1 MTTVD
6 EEIGPPGSGFR
17 SAHLDAT
24 VQRSLHENADNVQT
38 DAIRR
43 VGVWLA
49 GVAIVMLYLL
59 HARWLGYFGDDAYIS
74 FQYVKNFLHGHGLVY
89 NVGERVEGYT
99 DFLWVMLLSVV
110 IAVFRNADI
119 AAASVVL
126 GLGFGVLSM
135 ALVVVMARRLHPGRR
150 WLVLVAPLLM
160 ACQTSYCAWS
170 TGGLESTMFGFFV
183 LVAIYAQDRE
193 LRNASGT
200 AFTAVAA
207 VLIALTRADGFVV
220 VGALGLWRL
229 YETWRSHGSIIGR
242 RQLEWAAIVV
252 GGIATHALWR
262 HWYYG
267 EWLPNTS
274 YAKVGFTVSQLLRGY
289 WYVRTFS
296 DDSGGP
302 WLLVAIGVPW
312 IRRMQAPVL
321 RGALTVTLVWTAYV
335 AFVGGDGLTFFRF
348 FAYIVPVLSLLAQEG
363 VIALADWRDAD
374 LAGVSSRRANA
385 AVAIGTMLLAVT
397 GAYETIDL
405 YRNPLEAALP
415 YRNGDNMFLAK
426 CRVAAEWLAAH
437 SAPDAV
443 IASNP
448 AGAIAYFSDR
458 RVIDMLGLNDHH
470 IARVPVAE
478 MGVGRAGHEKGDGA
492 YVLGRQ
498 PDYILMGNVFVGRQP
513 VVTPDEMK
521 QHLRLR
527 SENEIWALPA
537 FHEQYEIVTVATG
550 APAPLEYFT
559 FYCRKDTACGR

>member
-6 EEIGPPGSGFR
+6 QDIRRRVSGAA
-17 SAHLDAT
+17 SAHREAT
-24 VQRSLHENADNVQT
+24 GQRPLYEYSGNERAYRIRLASLS
-38 DAIRR
+38 
-43 VGVWLA
+43 LA
-49 GVAIVMLYLL
+49 GVAIVIIYLL
-59 HARWLGYFGDDAYIS
+59 HARWIDYFGDDAYIS

-99 DFLWVMLLSVV
+99 DFLWVMLLSAVM
-110 IAVFRNADI
+110 AVFRNADI
-119 AAASVVL
+119 AAVSVIL
-126 GLGFGVLSM
+126 GLGFGLVSM
-135 ALVVVMARRLHPGRR
+135 ALVVIMARRLHPGRR
-150 WLVLVAPLLM
+150 WLVLVAPFLM
-160 ACQTSYCAWS
+160 ACQTSYAAWS
-170 TGGLESTMFGFFV
+170 TGGLESTMFGCFV
-183 LVAIYAQDRE
+183 LLGIYTQDRE
-193 LRNASGT
+193 LRRGSGPVLT
-200 AFTAVAA
+200 AMAA

-229 YETWRSHGSIIGR
+229 YETWRSQESIVGR

-252 GGIATHALWR
+252 GGIAVHTLWR

-289 WYVRTFS
+289 WYVRSFS
-296 DDSGGP
+296 DDCGGP
-302 WLLVAIGVPW
+302 WLLVAIAVPW
-312 IRRMQAPVL
+312 IRRTQAPLL
-321 RGALTVTLVWTAYV
+321 RGALTITIVWTAYV
-335 AFVGGDGLTFFRF
+335 AVVGGDGLAFFRF
-348 FAYIVPVLSLLAQEG
+348 FAFIVPVLSLLAQEG

-374 LAGVSSRRANA
+374 LAGVSSWRANA
-385 AVAIGTMLLAVT
+385 AVAIATLLLAVT
-397 GAYETIDL
+397 GAYQTIDL

-426 CRVAAEWLAAH
+426 CRVAAQWLAAH

-443 IASNP
+443 IASTP

-478 MGVGRAGHEKGDGA
+478 MGAGRAGHEKGDGA

-498 PDYILMGNVFVGRQP
+498 PDYILMGNVFVGREP
-513 VVTPDEMK
+513 VVTPEEMK

-559 FYCRKDTACGR
+559 FYCRKHTACGR